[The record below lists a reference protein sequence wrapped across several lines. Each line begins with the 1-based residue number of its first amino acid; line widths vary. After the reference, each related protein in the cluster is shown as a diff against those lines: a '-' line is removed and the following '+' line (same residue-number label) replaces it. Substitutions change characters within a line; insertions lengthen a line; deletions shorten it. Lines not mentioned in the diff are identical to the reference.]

1 MDKGR
6 RCKDMKQRLPEVR
19 NPIEM
24 FKSGVTFG
32 VTVYKLIKES
42 LKGGK

>member
-1 MDKGR
+1 
-6 RCKDMKQRLPEVR
+6 MKQRLPELKS
-19 NPIEM
+19 PIDM

-32 VTVYKLIKES
+32 VTVYKLIKEN